1 MGFSERLKMLR
12 ENTDV
17 TQDQLAKY
25 LQVSRSTIAGYETK
39 NRQPD
44 YEKLFMIARFFN
56 VSTDY
61 LISGEDFSPVTSSK
75 TDSSIDDRLVQYQL
89 RTLYSQLSDKSKSDL
104 LDYAHL
110 LLLRDH
116 TYQE

>member
-1 MGFSERLKMLR
+1 MGFPERLKMLR

-17 TQDQLAKY
+17 TQDELAKY

-61 LISGEDFSPVTSSK
+61 LISGKQSISVESFE
-75 TDSSIDDRLVQYQL
+75 TDNSIDDRLVQYQL
-89 RTLYSQLSDKSKSDL
+89 RTLYAHLSDKSKLDL
-104 LDYAHL
+104 LEYARL
-110 LLLRDH
+110 LSLRDKGK
-116 TYQE
+116 